1 MDAQLTDSCRW
12 LKLHV
17 KQLFWAALVW
27 EIWLIVI
34 VPTFQQQMKKK
45 KKKKRDFV
53 SNLSCWS
60 SSQAA
65 WKLALRPCFFLPI
78 VADLDVVSQLKAG
91 PTWSCARSSSSR
103 REPLRW
109 WRASATEAA
118 DPGRRP
124 GGRLP
129 TDPPP
134 VRAVRSLQT
143 QHWSPRRRWAAPPC
157 RPPSW
162 SLVPTRSFTTTTTT
176 DIHFVDF
183 PQLISLELF
192 IFFAAI
198 LADLFPLICESISL
212 FLFCWFAIVPQ
223 TPQHITR
230 NYDKPWL
237 TNSKPSTPLKSSDS
251 FGSQGSSS
259 EVESCTAHGLECFT
273 ITTQLKFKTPPASG
287 LFFLF
292 LRLSLCW
299 GHFTVEPLEEI
310 WL

>member
-1 MDAQLTDSCRW
+1 
-12 LKLHV
+12 
-17 KQLFWAALVW
+17 
-27 EIWLIVI
+27 
-34 VPTFQQQMKKK
+34 MKKEK
-45 KKKKRDFV
+45 KKEGLCVKIKLLIII
-53 SNLSCWS
+53 SSCMKTR
-60 SSQAA
+60 SQAI
-65 WKLALRPCFFLPI
+65 FFLSI

-134 VRAVRSLQT
+134 VRAVRSLHT

-162 SLVPTRSFTTTTTT
+162 SLVPTRSFTTTTT
-176 DIHFVDF
+176 DIRFVDF

-287 LFFLF
+287 LFFVCF
-292 LRLSLCW
+292 
-299 GHFTVEPLEEI
+299 
-310 WL
+310 